1 VGQVKPPARSIP
13 LLLSSKGQRVLL
25 TDLDQS
31 AQSTKHLGLDSQQS
45 PSLYDV
51 YMGTKPAALAIRKTR
66 FGIDV
71 LSSHPLDG
79 MPVIGKPPQ
88 SNGSSPT
95 SLREKPV
102 IQEEQANQ
110 AKPERA
116 NARTPV
122 RRNGKRIITRNAF
135 EIYEDQMDTLRKL
148 SLEEKMNGKLG
159 SMSAMVREA
168 IDAYLYK
175 KSAGK

>member
-1 VGQVKPPARSIP
+1 MRRP
-13 LLLSSKGQRVLL
+13 RVEDYDPNAKLPEL
-25 TDLDQS
+25 
-31 AQSTKHLGLDSQQS
+31 AS
-45 PSLYDV
+45 P
-51 YMGTKPAALAIRKTR
+51 I
-66 FGIDV
+66 
-71 LSSHPLDG
+71 DG

-135 EIYEDQMDTLRKL
+135 EIYEDQM
-148 SLEEKMNGKLG
+148 EK
-159 SMSAMVREA
+159 
-168 IDAYLYK
+168 K
-175 KSAGK
+175 K

>member
-1 VGQVKPPARSIP
+1 MRRP
-13 LLLSSKGQRVLL
+13 RVE
-25 TDLDQS
+25 DYDQN
-31 AQSTKHLGLDSQQS
+31 AKLPELAS
-45 PSLYDV
+45 P
-51 YMGTKPAALAIRKTR
+51 I
-66 FGIDV
+66 
-71 LSSHPLDG
+71 DG

-88 SNGSSPT
+88 KSNGVSPN
-95 SLREKPV
+95 SFPEKPV
-102 IQEEQANQ
+102 IQEGQANQ

-122 RRNGKRIITRNAF
+122 RPNGKRIITRNAF

-168 IDAYLYK
+168 IDTYLQK
-175 KSAGK
+175 KSSGK

>member
-1 VGQVKPPARSIP
+1 MRRPRIEDYDPNAKLPELA
-13 LLLSSKGQRVLL
+13 
-25 TDLDQS
+25 
-31 AQSTKHLGLDSQQS
+31 S
-45 PSLYDV
+45 P
-51 YMGTKPAALAIRKTR
+51 I
-66 FGIDV
+66 
-71 LSSHPLDG
+71 DG

-88 SNGSSPT
+88 KVKDASPT
-95 SLREKPV
+95 PLPEKLV

-122 RRNGKRIITRNAF
+122 RPNGKRIITRNAF
-135 EIYEDQMDTLRKL
+135 EIYEDQMDRLRKL

-159 SMSAMVREA
+159 SMSAMVRDA
-168 IDAYLYK
+168 IDSYLQT